1 MRAGRLR
8 NKITIQTIVNSVDE
22 FGQPLIGQNGYED
35 YKTVWASIVPI
46 SGKESFLSNVD
57 FSKTTHKIKIRYIP
71 NINASMRIIWQG
83 RFFNIINVRNIEE
96 MNKEYEI
103 LAWESDN
110 GN

>member
-22 FGQPLIGQNGYED
+22 FGQPLVGVNGYED

-46 SGKESFLSNVD
+46 IGKESFLSNVD

-71 NINASMRIIWQG
+71 NINASMRISWQG
-83 RFFNIINVRNIEE
+83 RNFNIINVRNIEE